1 MEVDIVE
8 VLIAVF
14 LTLVMIFGPGYVQD
28 LKRRRNYNA
37 WLKKNRGIQ

>member
-1 MEVDIVE
+1 MAI
-8 VLIAVF
+8 LIAVV
-14 LTLVMIFGPGYVQD
+14 LTLVMIIGPGYAQD